1 MTRPL
6 RTQLPQQVDTI
17 GRRIRFARISSGL
30 SQPSLARAIAQITK
44 TKCSTSLVS
53 KWELDQIGNPNNAT
67 MLALQAVTGF
77 ALTWLVSGKGP
88 RRVELPTPRELEAL
102 RPELLARAL
111 EAAMPKL
118 GLDYG
123 HAAQVAS
130 KLYGILTDTPDI
142 PPELLAR
149 FAMALQAD

>member
-6 RTQLPQQVDTI
+6 RTQLPEQVDTI
-17 GRRIRFARISSGL
+17 GRRIRYARISSGL

-53 KWELDQIGNPNNAT
+53 KWELDQIDNPNNAT

-77 ALTWLVSGKGP
+77 SMPWLVSGKGP
-88 RRVELPTPRELEAL
+88 RRVELPTPRELGSMK
-102 RPELLARAL
+102 PELLARAL
-111 EAAMPKL
+111 QASLPGL
-118 GLDYG
+118 GIDYE
-123 HAAQVAS
+123 HAAQVTA

-149 FAMALQAD
+149 FALALKTD